1 MSAAP
6 PALVP
11 PPLDFSVARTASAPH
26 RAAGAVCR
34 GAVVLQGAATGTSA
48 DESIFSAASLSKC
61 VIAIV
66 ALQCCERGEVGL
78 DDDVCAGSAPVPV
91 RNPAF
96 PDAPVTLRHL
106 LCHRSGLRDD
116 ESALHCGSQWRRD
129 AERSANADSRSL
141 DFVAASLDE
150 YVDARLSKAQG
161 LWSPAEAPG
170 QSRYHYSNLGMT
182 IAAAYLQRR
191 AGCGFAQLAKERV
204 FAPLAMH
211 SSSFTLADLPRAPLN
226 AVVYGM
232 AEWPAAGLRTT
243 LSDLL
248 RLLAELTSSP
258 QDCRLLSPASVALM
272 LPADGRDGLAWW
284 GVDASYGEKTFPHGM
299 CWTHGGFMEEV
310 RTHIYWWPAARVA
323 AAVLQTGEDEYES
336 VRAALFAALDELG
349 HLPVAS
355 TVTSVVLS

>member
-11 PPLDFSVARTASAPH
+11 PPLDFPVARTASAPH

-34 GAVVLQGAATGTSA
+34 GAVVLQGAAAGTSA

-78 DDDVCAGSAPVPV
+78 DDDVCADSAPVPV

-96 PDAPVTLRHL
+96 PDVPVTLRHL
-106 LCHRSGLRDD
+106 LCHCSGLRDD
-116 ESALHCGSQWRRD
+116 ESALHCGSRWRRD
-129 AERSANADSRSL
+129 ADSANVDTRSL
-141 DFVAASLDE
+141 DFAAASLDE
-150 YVDARLSKAQG
+150 YVDARLAKANG

-170 QSRYHYSNLGMT
+170 KSRYHYSNLGMT

-191 AGCGFAQLAKERV
+191 TGCGFAQLAKQRV
-204 FAPLAMH
+204 FAPLGMH
-211 SSSFTLADLPRAPLN
+211 SSSFTLADLPRAPVN
-226 AVVYGM
+226 SVVYGM

-243 LSDLL
+243 MSDLL
-248 RLLAELTSSP
+248 RLLAELTTAP
-258 QDCRLLSPASVALM
+258 DECRLLAPASIALM

-284 GVDASYGEKTFPHGM
+284 GRDASYGEKSFPHGM
-299 CWTHGGFMEEV
+299 CWTHGGFMEDV
-310 RTHIYWWPAARVA
+310 RTHVYLWPDARVA
-323 AAVLQTGEDEYES
+323 AAVLQTGEDDYES
-336 VRAALFAALDELG
+336 VRAKLCAALVELG
-349 HLPVAS
+349 YLP
-355 TVTSVVLS
+355 LGGK